1 MSAPRTARAR
11 ARAEITQE
19 IVDAGRRQLATDGA
33 AGLSLRA
40 IARELGMVSS
50 AVYRYFPSRDDLLTT
65 LIVEAYDALGDAAEA
80 ADDDPAAPA
89 PTRLRRIGRAVRCWA
104 RAHPHEYALV
114 YGSPVPGY
122 RAPFDTVRA
131 ALRVQTRLVEVLALH
146 PPERRPASVSEP
158 LASQLAAVADRL
170 PRPVPPAL
178 LARGMTAWNLLIGS
192 VSLELFGHYANSV
205 DDLDALFECALDGM
219 LELVGWSPDPGA

>member
-19 IVDAGRRQLATDGA
+19 IIEAGRRQLATAGA
-33 AGLSLRA
+33 AALSLRA

-80 ADDDPAAPA
+80 ADDDPGAPA
-89 PTRLRRIGRAVRCWA
+89 PTRLRRIARAVRDWA
-104 RAHPHEYALV
+104 RTHPHQYALV

-131 ALRVQTRLVEVLALH
+131 ALRVQARLAEVLALH
-146 PPERRPASVSEP
+146 PPEHEPAPVSEP
-158 LASQLAAVADRL
+158 LASQLATVADRL

-178 LARGMTAWNLLIGS
+178 LARGMTGWNLLIGS

-219 LELVGWSPDPGA
+219 IELVGWSPA